1 MADCDIEPIDG
12 TACVNAGLGYGPPG
26 AVAASAPPGGGDDP
40 SRPCDA
46 VAAMSTAWRM
56 VSDLLG
62 GTAAMR
68 ASGVRHLPQ
77 FPHESARAYE
87 IRRCTAVLFPAYA
100 RTVSILTGK
109 PFSKPITVGD
119 DVPPR
124 LAGWLDD
131 VDREGRNI
139 DAFAAAVC
147 HDALAYGISG
157 ILVDAPPSPG
167 ARTVRDEAEAG
178 IRPYFVHV
186 KHGDILGWRTESRGG
201 SERLAQLRLME
212 SVEEPEGRFGVKL
225 VPQVRVLEPG
235 RWETY
240 RKVADKSGR
249 ESWALHDRGTTS
261 IDEIPFVPVYGY
273 RKGFM
278 AGVPPM
284 LDLAY
289 LNVEHWQSSSDQ
301 QTILR
306 TVRVPILFAKAMS
319 EQDTLAIGAGTMIQA
334 ESPDADMKYVEHT
347 GSAIE
352 AGRASILDLED
363 RMRQVGAELLVI
375 KPGNTTEVQTRSD
388 NEPAMCDLQR
398 IMQSLEDGLD
408 LALYYMARFVG
419 EPEGGRVAIY
429 GDFGVATLAEASA
442 QLLAGMHAD
451 GSLSHPTLLS
461 ELKRRGVL
469 SADVDVDAEV
479 AATAVER
486 TAAKALADA
495 REDAMIAA
503 AMADVPNRPG
513 VYDDDDDDE
522 DEG

>member
-1 MADCDIEPIDG
+1 MPDCELEPIDG
-12 TACVNAGLGYGPPG
+12 MACVNAGLGYAPPG
-26 AVAASAPPGGGDDP
+26 AIAASTPPGGGDDP

-46 VAAMSTAWRM
+46 VALMAATWDM
-56 VSDLLG
+56 VDALLG

-68 ASGVRHLPQ
+68 AAGVRHLPQ

-109 PFSKPITVGD
+109 PFSKPVTVGD
-119 DVPPR
+119 DVPER
-124 LAGWLDD
+124 IVEWLKD

-212 SVEEPEGRFGVKL
+212 SVDEPDGRFGVKL

-249 ESWALHDRGTTS
+249 ESWATHDRGATS
-261 IDEIPFVPVYGY
+261 IDVIPFVPVYGF

-278 AGVPPM
+278 VGSPPM

-306 TVRVPILFAKAMS
+306 TVRVPILFGKAIG
-319 EQDTLAIGAGTMIQA
+319 DTDKLAIGAGTMIL
-334 ESPDADMKYVEHT
+334 ADDPAADVKYVEHS

-429 GDFGVATLAEASA
+429 SDFGVQTQSEASA
-442 QLLAGMHAD
+442 QLIVGMMAD
-451 GSLSHPTLLS
+451 GTLTHATGLT
-461 ELKRRGVL
+461 ELKRRSTL

-479 AATAVER
+479 AASAVER

-495 REDAMIAA
+495 RERALIAA
-503 AMADVPNRPG
+503 ATADVPNEPG
-513 VYDDDDDDE
+513 VYDDDENEDDE
-522 DEG
+522 